1 MAMLFRKVEEPTRG
15 ALLEEAEHWRWTFK
29 VYSWAPLPAHSLLP
43 DFHSVL
49 PTASCFCCRDELHLP
64 GTVSQTHKEGTMW
77 KVRKT
82 LRYVLFQ
89 LFSIWKYLK
98 VWMKKAEE
106 NTYKLGTNANRVYW
120 LSAKRREEREQEKC
134 LAVATTGEI
143 DLQYS
148 HQHPNHISYQYLEAL
163 R

>member
-1 MAMLFRKVEEPTRG
+1 M
-15 ALLEEAEHWRWTFK
+15 
-29 VYSWAPLPAHSLLP
+29 
-43 DFHSVL
+43 
-49 PTASCFCCRDELHLP
+49 
-64 GTVSQTHKEGTMW
+64 
-77 KVRKT
+77 
-82 LRYVLFQ
+82 YVLFQ

>member
-1 MAMLFRKVEEPTRG
+1 MVMLFWRVEEPIRG
-15 ALLEEAEHWRWTFK
+15 ALLEEVEHWKWAFK
-29 VYSWAPLPAHSLLP
+29 AYSRTSLPAHSLLP

-64 GTVSQTHKEGTMW
+64 ETVSQAHKGTMW

-106 NTYKLGTNANRVYW
+106 NTYKLGPNANRVYW